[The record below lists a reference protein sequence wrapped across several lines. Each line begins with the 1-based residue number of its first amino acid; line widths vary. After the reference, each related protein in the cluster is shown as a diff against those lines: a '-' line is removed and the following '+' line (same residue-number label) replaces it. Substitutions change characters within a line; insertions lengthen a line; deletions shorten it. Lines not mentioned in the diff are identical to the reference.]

1 MRLDTGRL
9 RVLPSPVSDLT
20 VAVPDGP
27 GGTDSSDAS
36 ESASELE
43 AEASTA
49 GAYIR
54 IQRERRGIS
63 LDQLAAATKISRA
76 QLQLLESDRF
86 DEMPGLVFAKGF
98 LRCAAREL
106 DLDPEHVMAL
116 LYEQEQAQLRS
127 RRRESSAAH
136 PEVRGTPGPATA
148 SAGSGAA
155 LLAAF
160 VGLLPHRWT
169 EAIAAQLPDR
179 PAVRRLVLW
188 ALIIVAIALVVMF
201 SLKLA
206 SGPVAPYSAS

>member
-20 VAVPDGP
+20 VADRDGH
-27 GGTDSSDAS
+27 GGTDTSGVDAS
-36 ESASELE
+36 ASRSGAE
-43 AEASTA
+43 AEATTA

-54 IQRERRGIS
+54 LQRERRGIS

-116 LYEQEQAQLRS
+116 LYEQERVQLRS
-127 RRRESSAAH
+127 RRRESSASH
-136 PEVRGTPGPATA
+136 PEVRAATGA
-148 SAGSGAA
+148 DGQGSAAA
-155 LLAAF
+155 LLAAA
-160 VGLLPHRWT
+160 VGLLPHGWT
-169 EAIAAQLPDR
+169 EAIRGQLPDR
-179 PAVRRLVLW
+179 PAVRRLLLW
-188 ALIIVAIALVVMF
+188 ALIVVAIALVVMF
-201 SLKLA
+201 SLKLVA
-206 SGPVAPYSAS
+206 GPVAPYRPS